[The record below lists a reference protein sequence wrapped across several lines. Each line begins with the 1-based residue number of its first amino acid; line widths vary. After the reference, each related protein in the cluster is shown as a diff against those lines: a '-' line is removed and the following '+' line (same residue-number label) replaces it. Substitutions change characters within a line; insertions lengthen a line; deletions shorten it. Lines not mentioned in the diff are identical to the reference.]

1 MNATPPPGSG
11 TPVQHRFSTFELL
24 LMALFAALIVVANVA
39 LRFPIRVPGH
49 SGLAWM
55 TLLVTARAVV
65 GRPGTACLV
74 GIASGLMAT
83 FAGVGDKGALDT
95 FLSYTA
101 AGVGVDAVTAV
112 TGARIQPVSCA
123 LAGLGG
129 NLLKLATKTVLELWV
144 GIPAGFL
151 LLGRAYPA
159 FTAAAFGLAGGYL
172 GYLVTDALRRAGF
185 FTYLAE
191 KR

>member
-1 MNATPPPGSG
+1 MSATAPLDSTLPPR
-11 TPVQHRFSTFELL
+11 HRFSTFELL
-24 LMALFAALIVVANVA
+24 LMALFGALIVVANVA

-49 SGLAWM
+49 SGLLWM

-65 GRPGTACLV
+65 ARPGAASIV
-74 GIASGLMAT
+74 GLASGLMAT

-101 AGVGVDAVTAV
+101 AGVGVDAVMAV
-112 TGARIQPVSCA
+112 TGARMRPLSCA

-129 NLLKLATKTVLELWV
+129 NLLKLATKTVLELWI

-159 FTAAAFGLAGGYL
+159 FTAAVFGLAGGYL